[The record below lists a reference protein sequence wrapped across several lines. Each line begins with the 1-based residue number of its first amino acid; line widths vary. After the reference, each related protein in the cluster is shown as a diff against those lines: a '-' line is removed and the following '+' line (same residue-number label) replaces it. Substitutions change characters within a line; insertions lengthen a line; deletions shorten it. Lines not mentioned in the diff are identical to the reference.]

1 MIIDILGW
9 IALIVIMPSAL
20 FQVVKNFQR
29 KSTEGVS
36 LFMAMSIFTGLFL
49 FSIVSFATP
58 TPIPTI
64 VQFTAGV
71 VIWGIVLLQMFIY
84 RKERK
89 VEQSQRSQGKAL

>member
-20 FQVVKNFQR
+20 FQIVKNFQR

-36 LFMAMSIFTGLFL
+36 LIMAASLFTGLLL
-49 FSIVSFATP
+49 FSVVSFAKP

-64 VQFTAGV
+64 VQFTTGV
-71 VIWGIVLLQMFIY
+71 VIWGIVLLQMAVY
-84 RKERK
+84 RKK
-89 VEQSQRSQGKAL
+89 N

>member
-1 MIIDILGW
+1 MIIEILGW

-29 KSTEGVS
+29 KSTKGVS
-36 LFMAMSIFTGLFL
+36 FLMAASLFTGLFL
-49 FSIVSFATP
+49 FSIISFARP

-71 VIWGIVLLQMFIY
+71 VIWGIVLLQMALY
-84 RKERK
+84 RKK
-89 VEQSQRSQGKAL
+89 N